1 MGERL
6 DGIQE
11 VMGSN
16 PFASTRKSK
25 EGRRLAFPPL
35 VFSHPA
41 RSTRAGRIAAA

>member
-16 PFASTRKSK
+16 PFASTRNAK
-25 EGRRLAFPPL
+25 EGRRLAFPPF
-35 VFSHPA
+35 VCS
-41 RSTRAGRIAAA
+41 RSVRRT